1 MATKTASNR
10 NRSQGNYITPHT
22 TEGAKILKYLRNRC
36 EKALDY
42 CLENGLKSV
51 DDFADAVEELTEADG
66 KPSIN
71 VEIKHNGI
79 ILSLA
84 DRPEYGSTTGKYM
97 MEHLGESDD
106 NRFTKTGVEA
116 ILNPQKSYRKS
127 QQDDLL
133 NSLDDDEPQVL
144 SKSKLNSKTYH
155 NDITGL
161 DENEPLTK
169 TKSKRKAKSN
179 NSDELALEEHQTKSK
194 SKKQSRTDELD
205 DLLDELDENEPQPKP
220 QSKTRNQPQKDV
232 VDSDE
237 LSDISKNNRK
247 SVPNPLLDESQPPT
261 NNRRQSSNNLDIDN
275 ILDATS
281 QVSSRAAISGS
292 EVDGTTVGGL
302 STQIAVL
309 TTLIGKKAAS
319 QVLEAAKAAG
329 RERQVSN
336 IIKKLKAQSQR
347 ADSLTARVK
356 SLTQE
361 ESDELDDSETP
372 TDEPMIMEESNSE
385 DKVES
390 VAPAGVVLAEAVNKI
405 NDKIDKTSISLESNI
420 SEKSE
425 PIQIDTKASFD
436 KQLAQINHALDRL
449 EKRLDT
455 LEVRIEALEKKLS
468 LAEAETEID
477 EQTVHLKTESINIDS
492 NLDSNRTKPSSP
504 KLENMNNTNSKK
516 TANSPSIETQSSQI
530 APLLAQLYNL
540 VEEEAVAAGET
551 LEDGVEL
558 GATKL
563 YQTRERNSTSVRLEN
578 QQGEELFSA
587 TCSQGQWKVIN
598 DSLSKEDKQEIAN
611 LDVLQRKIHQETLA
625 EALGKSGL
633 TQMNLTDSQGRR
645 LDFEIE
651 FSDKS
656 KSSASI
662 QGFNQYDEVVFDATI
677 ARGKVEVLQCD
688 IPIEDVKYLL
698 SQKQQIKSAHQH
710 KEQKTELEMEA

>member
-1 MATKTASNR
+1 MPTKTASNR
-10 NRSQGNYITPHT
+10 NRGQGNYITPHT
-22 TEGAKILKYLRNRC
+22 PEGKKILSYLRNRC

-51 DDFADAVEELTEADG
+51 EDFADAVEELTEADG

-106 NRFTKTGVEA
+106 NRFSKTGVEA

-127 QQDDLL
+127 QQDNLL
-133 NSLDDDEPQVL
+133 NDLDDDEPQVL
-144 SKSKLNSKTYH
+144 SKSKLNSKTH
-155 NDITGL
+155 TRDIPGL
-161 DENEPLTK
+161 DKNEPLTK
-169 TKSKRKAKSN
+169 TQSKRKAKSN
-179 NSDELALEEHQTKSK
+179 DSNELALEEHQPKSK
-194 SKKQSRTDELD
+194 NKSQARTDELD

-220 QSKTRNQPQKDV
+220 NSKARNQPQKDV
-232 VDSDE
+232 ADSDE
-237 LSDISKNNRK
+237 ISDSSKNNRK
-247 SVPNPLLDESQPPT
+247 SVRNVLLDESQPPT

-319 QVLEAAKAAG
+319 QVFEAAKAEG
-329 RERQVSN
+329 KERQVSN
-336 IIKKLKAQSQR
+336 IIKRLKAQSQR

-356 SLTQE
+356 SLTHE
-361 ESDELDDSETP
+361 ESDESETP
-372 TDEPMIMEESNSE
+372 TDEPMIMGESKSE
-385 DKVES
+385 NKAES
-390 VAPAGVVLAEAVNKI
+390 IPEAGFILAETVNKI
-405 NDKIDKTSISLESNI
+405 SDKIDKASISLESNT

-425 PIQIDTKASFD
+425 SIEIDTKASFD
-436 KQLAQINHALDRL
+436 KQLAQINQALDRI

-468 LAEAETEID
+468 VAEADSEID
-477 EQTVHLKTESINIDS
+477 EQTVHLKAESINIES
-492 NLDSNRTKPSSP
+492 NLASNGAKPSSP
-504 KLENMNNTNSKK
+504 KLENMNNTNGKK
-516 TANSPSIETQSSQI
+516 VANSPSIETQSSQT

-540 VEEEAVAAGET
+540 VEEETVAAGGT

-598 DSLSKEDKQEIAN
+598 DFLSKEDKQEIAN
-611 LDVLQRKIHQETLA
+611 LDVLQRTIHQETLA

-645 LDFEIE
+645 LDFEVE

-677 ARGKVEVLQCD
+677 ARGKVEIIQCD

-698 SQKQQIKSAHQH
+698 SQKQQIMTPHQH

>member
-1 MATKTASNR
+1 MATKTVSNR
-10 NRSQGNYITPHT
+10 NRNQGNYITPHT
-22 TEGAKILKYLRNRC
+22 PEGAKILKYLRNRC

-51 DDFADAVEELTEADG
+51 EDFADTVEELTEADG

-133 NSLDDDEPQVL
+133 NDLDDDEPQVL

-155 NDITGL
+155 SDIPGL
-161 DENEPLTK
+161 DENELFTK
-169 TKSKRKAKSN
+169 TQNQRKAKSN
-179 NSDELALEEHQTKSK
+179 DSDELALEEHQTKSK
-194 SKKQSRTDELD
+194 SKNQSRTDELD
-205 DLLDELDENEPQPKP
+205 DLLDELDENEPQTKP
-220 QSKTRNQPQKDV
+220 QSKAKNQPQKDAV
-232 VDSDE
+232 ESDE
-237 LSDISKNNRK
+237 ISDSSKDNRK
-247 SVPNPLLDESQPPT
+247 SVRNPLLDESQSPT
-261 NNRRQSSNNLDIDN
+261 NNQRQSSNNLDIDN

-281 QVSSRAAISGS
+281 QVSSRAATSGS
-292 EVDGTTVGGL
+292 EVDGTTLGGL

-319 QVLEAAKAAG
+319 QVLEAAKATG

-336 IIKKLKAQSQR
+336 IIKRLKAQSQR
-347 ADSLTARVK
+347 ADSLTTRVK
-356 SLTQE
+356 TLTQE
-361 ESDELDDSETP
+361 ESDESETP
-372 TDEPMIMEESNSE
+372 TDSPMIMEESNSK

-390 VAPAGVVLAEAVNKI
+390 VPDAGVILAEAVNKI
-405 NDKIDKTSISLESNI
+405 NDKIDKTSIALESDT
-420 SEKSE
+420 SEKSAT
-425 PIQIDTKASFD
+425 INIDTKASFD
-436 KQLAQINHALDRL
+436 KQLAQINQALDRL

-455 LEVRIEALEKKLS
+455 LEVRLEALEQKLF
-468 LAEAETEID
+468 LTETKIN
-477 EQTVHLKTESINIDS
+477 ESVVEPDNDLNS
-492 NLDSNRTKPSSP
+492 NNSKPSP
-504 KLENMNNTNSKK
+504 LKLANMDNTNGKK
-516 TANSPSIETQSSQI
+516 AAKSPSIETQSSQI

-558 GATKL
+558 GSSKL
-563 YQTRERNSTSVRLEN
+563 YQTHQHNSTSVRLEN
-578 QQGEELFSA
+578 QRGEELFSA
-587 TCSQGQWKVIN
+587 SCSQGQWKVIN
-598 DSLSKEDKQEIAN
+598 DFLSKEDKQEIAD
-611 LDVLQRKIHQETLA
+611 LDLLQRTIHQETLA
-625 EALGKSGL
+625 EVLGKSGL
-633 TQMNLTDSQGRR
+633 TQMNFTNSQGRR
-645 LDFEIE
+645 FDFEVE

-688 IPIEDVKYLL
+688 IPIDDVKYLL
-698 SQKQQIKSAHQH
+698 SQKQQIMTPHQH

>member
-22 TEGAKILKYLRNRC
+22 PEGAKILKYLRNRC

-51 DDFADAVEELTEADG
+51 EDFADAVEELTEADG

-133 NSLDDDEPQVL
+133 NDLDDDEPQVL

-155 NDITGL
+155 SDIPGL
-161 DENEPLTK
+161 DENEPFTK
-169 TKSKRKAKSN
+169 TQNKRKAKSN
-179 NSDELALEEHQTKSK
+179 DSDELALEEHQTKSK
-194 SKKQSRTDELD
+194 SKSQSRTDELD
-205 DLLDELDENEPQPKP
+205 DLLDELDENEPQTKP
-220 QSKTRNQPQKDV
+220 QSKARNQPQKDN
-232 VDSDE
+232 VDSNE
-237 LSDISKNNRK
+237 ISDSSKDNRK
-247 SVPNPLLDESQPPT
+247 SVRNPLLDESQSPT
-261 NNRRQSSNNLDIDN
+261 NNHRQSSNNLDIDN

-281 QVSSRAAISGS
+281 QVSSRAATSGS
-292 EVDGTTVGGL
+292 EVDGTTLGGL

-319 QVLEAAKAAG
+319 QVLEAAKATG

-336 IIKKLKAQSQR
+336 IIKRLKAQSQR
-347 ADSLTARVK
+347 ADSLTTRVK

-361 ESDELDDSETP
+361 ESDESETP
-372 TDEPMIMEESNSE
+372 TDSPMIIEESNSE

-390 VAPAGVVLAEAVNKI
+390 VAPAGVILAEAVNKI
-405 NDKIDKTSISLESNI
+405 NDKIDKTSIALESDT
-420 SEKSE
+420 SEKSAT
-425 PIQIDTKASFD
+425 INIDTKASFD
-436 KQLAQINHALDRL
+436 KQLAQINQALDRI

-468 LAEAETEID
+468 VAENETD
-477 EQTVHLKTESINIDS
+477 EQTVHLKTDLINIDNNLAS
-492 NLDSNRTKPSSP
+492 NDTKPSSP
-504 KLENMNNTNSKK
+504 KQENMNNTNGKK
-516 TANSPSIETQSSQI
+516 VANLPSIETQSSQI
-530 APLLAQLYNL
+530 ASLLAQLYNL

-558 GATKL
+558 GSSKL
-563 YQTRERNSTSVRLEN
+563 YQTHQHNSTSVRLEN
-578 QQGEELFSA
+578 QRGEELFSA
-587 TCSQGQWKVIN
+587 SCSQGQWKVIN
-598 DSLSKEDKQEIAN
+598 DFLSKEDKQEIAD
-611 LDVLQRKIHQETLA
+611 LDLLQRTIHQETLA
-625 EALGKSGL
+625 EVLGKSGL
-633 TQMNLTDSQGRR
+633 TQMNFTDSQGRR
-645 LDFEIE
+645 FDFEVE

-698 SQKQQIKSAHQH
+698 SQKQQIMTAHQP

>member
-51 DDFADAVEELTEADG
+51 DDFADTVEELTEADG

-133 NSLDDDEPQVL
+133 NDLDDDEPQVL

-155 NDITGL
+155 TDIPGL

-169 TKSKRKAKSN
+169 TQSKRKAKSN
-179 NSDELALEEHQTKSK
+179 DSNELALEEHQPKPKNKS
-194 SKKQSRTDELD
+194 QTRTNELD

-220 QSKTRNQPQKDV
+220 QSKARNQPQKDN

-237 LSDISKNNRK
+237 ISDISKNNRK
-247 SVPNPLLDESQPPT
+247 SVPNPLLDESQSPT

-275 ILDATS
+275 ILDVTS

-292 EVDGTTVGGL
+292 EVDGITVGGL

-319 QVLEAAKAAG
+319 QVFEAAKATG

-361 ESDELDDSETP
+361 ESDESETP
-372 TDEPMIMEESNSE
+372 TDSPMIMEESNSE
-385 DKVES
+385 DKVEFVPDS
-390 VAPAGVVLAEAVNKI
+390 GVILAEAVNKI
-405 NDKIDKTSISLESNI
+405 NDKIDKTSTALESNT

-425 PIQIDTKASFD
+425 PIEIDTKASFD
-436 KQLAQINHALDRL
+436 KQLAQINQALDRL

-468 LAEAETEID
+468 VAEAETEID
-477 EQTVHLKTESINIDS
+477 EQTVHLKVESINIGNKLAS
-492 NLDSNRTKPSSP
+492 NDTKPSSP
-504 KLENMNNTNSKK
+504 KLENMNNTNGKK
-516 TANSPSIETQSSQI
+516 VANSPSIEAQSSQI
-530 APLLAQLYNL
+530 APLLTQLYNL
-540 VEEEAVAAGET
+540 VEEEVVAAGET

-563 YQTRERNSTSVRLEN
+563 YQTRERNSTSVKLEN

-598 DSLSKEDKQEIAN
+598 DSLSKEDKQEIAH
-611 LDVLQRKIHQETLA
+611 LDILQRKIHQETLA
-625 EALGKSGL
+625 EVLGKSGL

-645 LDFEIE
+645 LDFEVE

-662 QGFNQYDEVVFDATI
+662 QGFNPYDEVVFDATI

-698 SQKQQIKSAHQH
+698 SQKQQIMTPHHH